1 MQEFTMRAMRR
12 EDRQIDE
19 QEARKILAK
28 GLFGVLS
35 TVGADGDP
43 YGVPISYVYRD
54 GVIYIHS
61 APEGRKL
68 DNLHLGAHVS
78 FCVVGNVE
86 TQPEMFSTR
95 YESAIASAEV
105 FELFDDPKLT
115 ALTWLIQKY
124 SPDFQTEGA
133 DYIASRQ
140 DETRVFALRIA
151 QLTGKRR
158 A

>member
-1 MQEFTMRAMRR
+1 MQNFTMRAMRR

-19 QEARKILAK
+19 QEARKILSK

-43 YGVPISYVYRD
+43 YGVPMGYVYRD

-61 APEGRKL
+61 ALEGRKL
-68 DNLHLGAHVS
+68 ENLRLGAHVS

-86 TQPEMFSTR
+86 SEPEMFSTR

-105 FELFDDPKLT
+105 FELFDDPKTT
-115 ALTWLIQKY
+115 ALNWLIQKY
-124 SPDFQTEGA
+124 SPDFQSEG
-133 DYIASRQ
+133 DNYIASRQ
-140 DETRVFALRIA
+140 DETRVFALRIV